1 MGTGRATPRLRA
13 RGLAAAAAAAAGV
26 WLRNRSSVPSDGSS
40 SLA

>member
-13 RGLAAAAAAAAGV
+13 RGLAAAAAAGV